1 MFEKSQRA
9 SLIVYLYYN
18 RDRKKLASYG
28 DVLYH
33 SKKHRYV
40 QLYLD
45 QELLEQTKERLQ
57 AEKFVKKVRTSPLK
71 DLGCSFVGVL
81 YQENPAILEK

>member
-1 MFEKSQRA
+1 MFEKTARA

-18 RDRKKLASYG
+18 RDRKKLDHYG
-28 DVLYH
+28 DILYH

-45 QELLEQTKERLQ
+45 ESQREDVFNRLQ
-57 AEKFVKKVRTSPLK
+57 AEKFVKKVKTSPIK
-71 DLGCSFVGVL
+71 DLGTNFQGIL
-81 YQENPAILEK
+81 YQNSETILEK